1 MISLRHKLYFGF
13 GGLLLVLLVVSGLS
27 VIVFTRFSHALEK
40 VFRENY
46 DSVVYCR
53 EMKERLDLLDAR
65 AQRLIWEPA
74 AKATINPEQQEI
86 EFEDN
91 LTLQSRNISL
101 PGERERTQ
109 HLSDLWREFVP
120 HYQKLDVPG
129 VDRVQLY
136 RDDLLP
142 RLADMK
148 QAAQQIAD
156 MNMTNM
162 VSVNGRVKQTL
173 AQVRNALAVLV
184 TTGILLS
191 ALVVW
196 TAGASMLSP
205 LSALTKSA
213 RQIEAGDLD
222 QQLVVKSRDEVGQL
236 AEAFN
241 SMARRLREFR
251 RLDQQRLVRTEQTT
265 QLAID
270 SLPDAVFVIGPNQT
284 VEIANRAARQH
295 FQIEPGKSLS
305 ELSLRWLPP
314 LYESVQ
320 LHHKPIESQGYAS
333 ALQLFDRGEERFLLP
348 RAMPML
354 SDDKE
359 LIGVTVILA
368 DVTPLRR
375 ADEAKSS
382 MVLTV
387 SHELRTPLTGLRM
400 ALSLLAGNGFGP
412 VTDKQKSLI
421 VTAREDSDRLY
432 RIIDNLLNISRL
444 ESGRAQLQFR
454 PMSVSEMVSMA
465 LDPLRPGFA
474 GKNISLTTEIA
485 DNLANVQADALS
497 ISSALTNL
505 LSNAMKFTPDGGAV
519 KLWAETDAERT
530 RISIADT
537 GPGIPEQYR
546 KRIFEKF
553 FRVPNKDG
561 PSGAGLGL
569 TIAHEIV
576 EAHGGEL
583 TFACPAEG
591 GTIFTIT
598 LPARGK
604 VSPVA
609 G

>member
-1 MISLRHKLYFGF
+1 MISLRHKLYSGF
-13 GGLLLVLLVVSGLS
+13 GGLLLVMLVVSGLS
-27 VIVFTRFSHALEK
+27 VMVFTRFSHALEK

-65 AQRLIWEPA
+65 AQRLIWEPGGNPQ
-74 AKATINPEQQEI
+74 INFEQQQS
-86 EFEDN
+86 EFEEN
-91 LTLQSRNISL
+91 LLRQFKNISL

-109 HLSDLWREFVP
+109 QLSDKWHQFVP
-120 HYQKLDVPG
+120 HYLKLDSPG
-129 VDRVQLY
+129 VDRVRLY

-148 QAAQQIAD
+148 QSAQQIAD
-156 MNMTNM
+156 MNMNNM

-173 AQVRNALAVLV
+173 TAVRNALGVLV

-196 TAGASMLSP
+196 TAGASMLHP

-241 SMARRLREFR
+241 SMTQRLREFR
-251 RLDQQRLVRTEQTT
+251 RLDHQRLLRTQQTT

-270 SLPDAVFVIGPNQT
+270 SLPDAVFVIGPDQT

-295 FQIEPGKSLS
+295 FQIEPGKSLRD
-305 ELSLRWLPP
+305 LSLRWLPP

-320 LHHKPIESQGYAS
+320 LHHKPIEPQGYAS
-333 ALQLFDRGEERFLLP
+333 ALQLFDQGEERFLLP

-354 SDDKE
+354 SADQE

-421 VTAREDSDRLY
+421 GTAREDSDRLY

-444 ESGRAQLQFR
+444 ESGRAQLVFR
-454 PMSVSEMVSMA
+454 PMSVGEIVVMA

-474 GKNISLTTEIA
+474 GKNISLSTEIA
-485 DNLANVQADALS
+485 ADLPNVQADALS

-505 LSNAMKFTPDGGAV
+505 LSNAMKFTPAGGSV
-519 KLWAETDAERT
+519 KLSAVTDAGKV
-530 RISIADT
+530 RISVADS
-537 GPGIPEQYR
+537 GPGIPEPYR

-561 PSGAGLGL
+561 PTGAGLGL

-576 EAHGGEL
+576 EAHGGDL
-583 TFACPAEG
+583 TFDSPPEG
-591 GTIFTIT
+591 GTTFNLS
-598 LPARGK
+598 LPYRT
-604 VSPVA
+604 
-609 G
+609 